1 VDGARWVSRTS
12 TVPATRLDLVSIEEK
27 LENEMREGRAKEFGI
42 CPIRRHLYDQL
53 FEELIRQVTVNC
65 AERGLL
71 LLRVKDEL
79 RMTLLAYQSL
89 LESAIAY
96 GLRKAIIVEK
106 EQSQAAIERDEER
119 GKNKTLLA
127 KIAQLEKQ
135 IVNEKIMNEDELE
148 TLEER
153 MREENERLLE
163 SNKVLKNQL
172 QAILQMDKM
181 AGADISIEN
190 TDKKN

>member
-1 VDGARWVSRTS
+1 
-12 TVPATRLDLVSIEEK
+12 
-27 LENEMREGRAKEFGI
+27 MREGRAKEFGI

-53 FEELIRQVTVNC
+53 FDELIRQVTVNC

-71 LLRVKDEL
+71 LLRVKDEI

-106 EQSQAAIERDEER
+106 EQSQAAIERDEEK
-119 GKNKTLLA
+119 GKNKTLMA

-181 AGADISIEN
+181 AGAEIPIESSE
-190 TDKKN
+190 KKN